1 MDELKRQ
8 DQAAGTAAEAA
19 AAEDPNPTT
28 QSQHKN
34 NLYRHL
40 NTRYTTHN
48 H

>member
-19 AAEDPNPTT
+19 EDPNRTT
-28 QSQHKN
+28 QSQHKH

-48 H
+48 Q